1 MQPSKRI
8 LWKRDGDHTALRHKL
23 DEATAR
29 LAASVVSIA
38 GDRTVDK
45 NAMLARTFGQF
56 QEHVNK
62 LLKRQTP
69 LADIA
74 LLHAVF
80 KNDNE
85 RSEPDLSDS
94 DAGMPDRRGRRR
106 RDDEAARLAS
116 QMDTDADHDHEDE
129 NDDATDDERVE
140 KGMRTMESAQLTAL
154 FKRHGFETIA
164 KCNIEK
170 PFLSEFEMTE
180 VGKQEAAARGVSFAT
195 LYEGSVTLRKAV
207 TSCRD
212 AQWAKA
218 GQGQLMP
225 LMPTQ
230 VGGADARDVD
240 AGSEGKAYQQLL
252 AMAQRMKEASPERKL
267 SDAQWFESVYNDPA
281 NVELKRR
288 EREEAH
294 ARLPVSGGRIPI

>member
-1 MQPSKRI
+1 
-8 LWKRDGDHTALRHKL
+8 
-23 DEATAR
+23 
-29 LAASVVSIA
+29 
-38 GDRTVDK
+38 
-45 NAMLARTFGQF
+45 
-56 QEHVNK
+56 
-62 LLKRQTP
+62 
-69 LADIA
+69 
-74 LLHAVF
+74 
-80 KNDNE
+80 
-85 RSEPDLSDS
+85 
-94 DAGMPDRRGRRR
+94 RR

-116 QMDTDADHDHEDE
+116 QMDTDADNDHEDE

-180 VGKQEAAARGVSFAT
+180 VGKQEAAERGISFAT

-230 VGGADARDVD
+230 TD
-240 AGSEGKAYQQLL
+240 SL
-252 AMAQRMKEASPERKL
+252 
-267 SDAQWFESVYNDPA
+267 
-281 NVELKRR
+281 
-288 EREEAH
+288 
-294 ARLPVSGGRIPI
+294 